1 VLSAARWIEATHPT
15 GEGVRRLCVLDRVIA
30 EPDIKGFG
38 PGQRSFGFFN
48 LSSWSAE
55 LRRIKERY
63 ITTLVTIDADEVIG
77 QVASDLCFAYM
88 AFAGLGSFKSGID
101 IEAKGTAK
109 WTPCSLVYPLSQRGI
124 PCMPSIGTLNHYALS
139 R

>member
-1 VLSAARWIEATHPT
+1 
-15 GEGVRRLCVLDRVIA
+15 VRRLCVLDRVIA
-30 EPDIKGFG
+30 EPDIKRVWTGAK
-38 PGQRSFGFFN
+38 RCFGFFN

-88 AFAGLGSFKSGID
+88 ASAGLGSFKSGID